1 MYLITGKGPNAPL
14 HFLAQLGL
22 VPRGLIP
29 HSQKNLLEKLL
40 WVTPTQV
47 MCLVD
52 FLSLHLELL
61 YLHTYRVVLCI
72 T

>member
-22 VPRGLIP
+22 DPLGLISY
-29 HSQKNLLEKLL
+29 SQNLLEKLL
-40 WVTPTQV
+40 WVTPSQV
-47 MCLVD
+47 MCLLD
-52 FLSLHLELL
+52 ILSLHLELV